1 VNVEEVIGS
10 VVSVNVAMPRFR
22 DFPGGLQSKDVSTR
36 SSTYRRRGIAANA
49 SANSQRNAG
58 ASDTVGSTF
67 SYAGRASLPNHKR
80 ISGSTLGRKLQ
91 VRKRVERHVALGRGG
106 HCARDSPERTCIV
119 CSSFWR
125 RRAPRYDTSTGEHR
139 AVRRRGDAADTDV
152 RGRGI
157 TSRGNG
163 AFCHS
168 AHVTGIKRSEESVP
182 KTLLEGTGRYART
195 IEIVA

>member
-67 SYAGRASLPNHKR
+67 SYAGRASLPTISASPGLRLGESCKCA
-80 ISGSTLGRKLQ
+80 SGSSVTSRWVGEAIAPATR
-91 VRKRVERHVALGRGG
+91 RNERA
-106 HCARDSPERTCIV
+106 
-119 CSSFWR
+119 SFAPLSGADE
-125 RRAPRYDTSTGEHR
+125 RRATIHRRASTAPFDNAGTAPAPTCGEE
-139 AVRRRGDAADTDV
+139 ASPAEEMALSVTADT
-152 RGRGI
+152 
-157 TSRGNG
+157 
-163 AFCHS
+163 
-168 AHVTGIKRSEESVP
+168 
-182 KTLLEGTGRYART
+182 
-195 IEIVA
+195 

>member
-125 RRAPRYDTSTGEHR
+125 RRAPRYDASTASTAPFDDAGTPPTPTCGEE
-139 AVRRRGDAADTDV
+139 ASPAEEMALSVT
-152 RGRGI
+152 
-157 TSRGNG
+157 
-163 AFCHS
+163 
-168 AHVTGIKRSEESVP
+168 AHT
-182 KTLLEGTGRYART
+182 
-195 IEIVA
+195 